1 MEESKNYN
9 LITTIMFISGI
20 IVMASLYTALP
31 LTATFAED
39 FHVPES
45 IATLNGVLFSL
56 TYSISCLFYGTISE

>member
-1 MEESKNYN
+1 MEEKNYN

-45 IATLNGVLFSL
+45 IATFKRCFILINIFNQL
-56 TYSISCLFYGTISE
+56 SILWNDF

>member
-45 IATLNGVLFSL
+45 IATLNGVLFFINIFNQL
-56 TYSISCLFYGTISE
+56 SILWNDF

>member
-45 IATLNGVLFSL
+45 IDFKRCFILINIFNQL
-56 TYSISCLFYGTISE
+56 SILWNDF

>member
-1 MEESKNYN
+1 
-9 LITTIMFISGI
+9 MFISGI
-20 IVMASLYTALP
+20 IVMASLYTLP

-56 TYSISCLFYGTISE
+56 TYSKLSILWNDF